1 MRGRITGKCLFT
13 ATTLVLLVQVLIQLS
28 TTVSRACDLC
38 CVRPMSDVDDEAE
51 VRRRTRSSE
60 RRVDRMPLRN
70 KSESDV
76 LFSLLFAESSRGMSL
91 FQNKAASTRI
101 AVRTQDVILNLQR
114 PCFESGSQNRI
125 TSTSEAAAPLT
136 AESQHFHHDL
146 VKDSVSGSPPLT
158 FQFRMRPAPLF
169 ENRSNSNDT
178 VSN

>member
-1 MRGRITGKCLFT
+1 MRGQITGNCLFT

-91 FQNKAASTRI
+91 FRKTKAASTRI
-101 AVRTQDVILNLQR
+101 AVRRMEDAILNLQR

-146 VKDSVSGSPPLT
+146 VKDSVSGSQPLT
-158 FQFRMRPAPLF
+158 L
-169 ENRSNSNDT
+169 NSG
-178 VSN
+178 